1 MRGRLGLPF
10 HVDLRMRGLR
20 GARDER
26 TCNCLKLI
34 PSVLSSIDDESR
46 WRTRQR
52 RNMRLFPSS
61 RSFLATFAF
70 PLVQACA
77 APPVSQLPPDW
88 SPEPDAASIEC
99 ADPGTLIGDC
109 REGITIEAFDQ
120 VAIRSAG
127 WGREYRIAPGHH
139 SLTVSFVLFS
149 LDGTAI
155 GHSLGFQDLEFDAA
169 PGHKYLLCAAVRS
182 RGWAPRI
189 VDRSAAGI

>member
-1 MRGRLGLPF
+1 
-10 HVDLRMRGLR
+10 
-20 GARDER
+20 
-26 TCNCLKLI
+26 
-34 PSVLSSIDDESR
+34 
-46 WRTRQR
+46 
-52 RNMRLFPSS
+52 MRLFPLS

-77 APPVSQLPPDW
+77 APPISQLPPEW
-88 SPEPDAASIEC
+88 RPEPDAASLEC

-109 REGITIEAFDQ
+109 RDGVTIEAFDQ
-120 VAIRSAG
+120 VVIRSGG

-139 SLTVSFVLFS
+139 SLSVSFVLFS

-155 GHSLGFQDLEFDAA
+155 GHSLGFQELEFDAA

-189 VDRSAAGI
+189 VDRSVGAGI